1 MVVEV
6 AVEEAQHGVGHA
18 AVDAVVLLLPPE
30 AGGVVFPRRL
40 QQVEC
45 VSTSVWYVTRI
56 QWDVLPWA
64 ASCCCRWVSLYAA
77 SSSSCLR
84 KPMLPSAKLCIKPRS
99 CAMPGTTS
107 CRALS
112 LTSSSS
118 SSRLCRLP
126 WPPPPPP
133 RRWVLRCAIVSATEG
148 VETNGLRHMVG
159 AVVVVLFL
167 FCVSLNQSINQS
179 TNWGWGS
186 SGCSLLGMSSVALL
200 TTRVLA
206 VVLLLF
212 LLPLLL
218 LLVEATTVTWWSH
231 CACGGRVATLSRLGP
246 LGMTSHPMV
255 LSCFL

>member
-1 MVVEV
+1 MGNTATTSTLGAAVCHCKRHRGSVYKKSGVTWLEV
-6 AVEEAQHGVGHA
+6 A
-18 AVDAVVLLLPPE
+18 
-30 AGGVVFPRRL
+30 GVVFGL
-40 QQVEC
+40 Q
-45 VSTSVWYVTRI
+45 
-56 QWDVLPWA
+56 
-64 ASCCCRWVSLYAA
+64 
-77 SSSSCLR
+77 
-84 KPMLPSAKLCIKPRS
+84 
-99 CAMPGTTS
+99 
-107 CRALS
+107 
-112 LTSSSS
+112 
-118 SSRLCRLP
+118 
-126 WPPPPPP
+126 
-133 RRWVLRCAIVSATEG
+133 
-148 VETNGLRHMVG
+148 
-159 AVVVVLFL
+159 LF
-167 FCVSLNQSINQS
+167 SLNQSINQS